1 MEPIR
6 TEDYNRGVLISDEAL
21 LDLQQISDVEI
32 SSITLE
38 EHPNLLVF
46 PDSWD
51 QYDRDFGK
59 KVICHVAQD
68 EEGHKLYTNSI
79 VGFVGRN
86 GTHLSIHSRF
96 ANGGN
101 SKQDY
106 FLHYMLQRV
115 AQISLFYLDHT
126 TDQDDAFDFL
136 IYLFPHL
143 LNKAISQGVY
153 KKYVTRRY
161 NDANVRGVIDINRH
175 IRYNEPF
182 NGRVSYTTREFSYDN
197 ELTQL
202 IRHTIEYIARR
213 RDGGN
218 ILSADPNTKQAV
230 QQIISATPSYQ
241 PSQRLAIVNKNLRPL
256 VHPYYSD
263 YAPLQKL
270 CLRILRHDE
279 LKYGH
284 AKDEIYGV
292 LIDAAWLWKE
302 YLAIVL
308 KGKLQHLRMDIDPKY
323 YLFEEGS
330 SPRQQIIPDYLSPNK
345 DVVADAKY
353 IRLDE
358 RVLYEEESVTAV
370 YYKTIAY
377 MYRFCSKIG
386 YLLYPSKSDNKA
398 TDKTLQSERPG
409 VNGGTITEVGLKIP
423 TGIKEFSAFCS
434 EMQESEESFL
444 GSIKIP

>member
-6 TEDYNRGVLISDEAL
+6 TKDYNHGELISDEAL
-21 LDLQQISDVEI
+21 LDLQQISNVEI
-32 SSITLE
+32 SSIKLE

-51 QYDRDFGK
+51 QYDRDFRN
-59 KVICHVAQD
+59 KVICNVAQD

-106 FLHYMLQRV
+106 FLHYMLRRV
-115 AQISLFYLDHT
+115 AQISLFHLDHT
-126 TDQDDAFDFL
+126 TDQDDGFDFL
-136 IYLFPHL
+136 IYLFPNL

-270 CLRILRHDE
+270 CLQILRHDE

-292 LIDAAWLWKE
+292 LIDAAWLWEE

-308 KGKLQHLRMDIDPKY
+308 KGKLQHLRMDIGPKY
-323 YLFEEGS
+323 YLFEEQ
-330 SPRQQIIPDYLSPNK
+330 RQQIIPDYLSPNK
-345 DVVADAKY
+345 DIVADAKY
-353 IRLDE
+353 IPLD
-358 RVLYEEESVTAV
+358 RGVSGEESVTAV

-386 YLLYPSKSDNKA
+386 YLLYPSKSENEPA
-398 TDKTLQSERPG
+398 VKTLQSEKAN

-423 TGIKEFSAFCS
+423 IGVDNFSAFCT
-434 EMQESEESFL
+434 EMQANEKAFL
-444 GSIKIP
+444 ASISW

>member
-1 MEPIR
+1 M
-6 TEDYNRGVLISDEAL
+6 
-21 LDLQQISDVEI
+21 
-32 SSITLE
+32 
-38 EHPNLLVF
+38 
-46 PDSWD
+46 
-51 QYDRDFGK
+51 
-59 KVICHVAQD
+59 
-68 EEGHKLYTNSI
+68 
-79 VGFVGRN
+79 
-86 GTHLSIHSRF
+86 
-96 ANGGN
+96 
-101 SKQDY
+101 
-106 FLHYMLQRV
+106 
-115 AQISLFYLDHT
+115 
-126 TDQDDAFDFL
+126 
-136 IYLFPHL
+136 
-143 LNKAISQGVY
+143 Y

-213 RDGGN
+213 RDGSN

-241 PSQRLAIVNKNLRPL
+241 PSRRLAIVNKNIRPL

-270 CLRILRHDE
+270 CLQILRHDE

-292 LIDAAWLWKE
+292 LIDAAWLWEE

-308 KGKLQHLRMDIDPKY
+308 KGKLQHLRMNDTSKY

-330 SPRQQIIPDYLSPNK
+330 SLRQQIIPDYLSPNK

-353 IRLDE
+353 IPLDE

-377 MYRFCSKIG
+377 MYRFCSKNG

-398 TDKTLQSERPG
+398 TVKTLQSEKAG
-409 VNGGTITEVGLKIP
+409 VNGGTITEVGLRIP
-423 TGIKEFSAFCS
+423 TDAEAFKDFCS
-434 EMQESEESFL
+434 EMQKSEEAFL

>member
-1 MEPIR
+1 MKPII
-6 TEDYNRGVLISDEAL
+6 TEDYNRGVPISREEL
-21 LDLQQISDVEI
+21 QDLQQISDVKI

-38 EHPNLLVF
+38 EYPNLLVF
-46 PDSWD
+46 PDSWN
-51 QYDRDFGK
+51 QYDRDFCN
-59 KVICHVAQD
+59 KVICNVVQD
-68 EEGHKLYTNSI
+68 KEGHKLHTNSI

-96 ANGGN
+96 ANGAK
-101 SKQDY
+101 SEQDY
-106 FLHYMLQRV
+106 FLHYMLRRV
-115 AQISLFYLDHT
+115 AQISLFHLDHA
-126 TDQDDAFDFL
+126 TDQDDGFDFL
-136 IYLFPHL
+136 IYLFPNL
-143 LNKAISQGVY
+143 LNKAIFQGVY

-213 RDGGN
+213 RDGVN

-241 PSQRLAIVNKNLRPL
+241 PSRRLAIVNKNLRPL

-270 CLRILRHDE
+270 CLQILRHEE

-292 LIDAAWLWKE
+292 LIDAAWLWEE

-308 KGKLQHLRMDIDPKY
+308 KGKLQHLRMDIRPKY
-323 YLFEEGS
+323 YLFEKGS
-330 SPRQQIIPDYLSPNK
+330 SPRQRIIPDYLSSDRK
-345 DVVADAKY
+345 VVADAKY
-353 IRLDE
+353 IPLDE

-377 MYRFCSKIG
+377 MYRFCSKNG
-386 YLLYPSKSDNKA
+386 FLLYPSKSENEPSV
-398 TDKTLQSERPG
+398 KTLQSEEDG
-409 VNGGTITEVGLKIP
+409 ANGGTITEVGLRIP
-423 TGIKEFSAFCS
+423 TDVENFSDFCTKMQVNEKAF
-434 EMQESEESFL
+434 L
-444 GSIKIP
+444 ASIS

>member
-1 MEPIR
+1 MI
-6 TEDYNRGVLISDEAL
+6 TEDYNHGELISDEAL
-21 LDLQQISDVEI
+21 LDLQQISNVEI
-32 SSITLE
+32 SSIKLE

-51 QYDRDFGK
+51 QYDRDFRN
-59 KVICHVAQD
+59 KVICNVAQD

-106 FLHYMLQRV
+106 FLHYMLRRV
-115 AQISLFYLDHT
+115 AQISLFHLDHT
-126 TDQDDAFDFL
+126 TDQDDGFDFL
-136 IYLFPHL
+136 IYLFPNL

-270 CLRILRHDE
+270 CLQILRHDE

-292 LIDAAWLWKE
+292 LIDAAWLWEE

-308 KGKLQHLRMDIDPKY
+308 KGKLQHLRMDIGPKY
-323 YLFEEGS
+323 YLFEEQ
-330 SPRQQIIPDYLSPNK
+330 RQQIIPDYLSPNK
-345 DVVADAKY
+345 DIVADAKY
-353 IRLDE
+353 IPLD
-358 RVLYEEESVTAV
+358 RGVSGEESVTAV

-386 YLLYPSKSDNKA
+386 YLLYPSKSENEPA
-398 TDKTLQSERPG
+398 VKTLQSEKAN

-423 TGIKEFSAFCS
+423 IGVDNFSAFCT
-434 EMQESEESFL
+434 EMQANEKAFL
-444 GSIKIP
+444 ASISW

>member
-1 MEPIR
+1 MI
-6 TEDYNRGVLISDEAL
+6 TKDYNDGKLISDKEL
-21 LDLQQISDVEI
+21 LDLQQISNVEI
-32 SSITLE
+32 SSIKLE

-51 QYDRDFGK
+51 KYDRDFGK
-59 KVICHVAQD
+59 KVICNVAQD
-68 EEGHKLYTNSI
+68 KEGHKLYTNSV

-96 ANGGN
+96 ANGDN
-101 SKQDY
+101 SEQDY

-115 AQISLFYLDHT
+115 VQISLFHLDHT
-126 TDQDDAFDFL
+126 TDHDNGFDFL
-136 IYLFPHL
+136 IYLFPRL

-241 PSQRLAIVNKNLRPL
+241 PSRRLAVVNKNLRPL

-270 CLRILRHDE
+270 CLQILRHDE

-292 LIDAAWLWKE
+292 LIDAAWLWEE
-302 YLAIVL
+302 YQAIVL
-308 KGKLQHLRMDIDPKY
+308 KGKLQHLRMNDTPKY
-323 YLFEEGS
+323 YLFKEGGS
-330 SPRQQIIPDYLSPNK
+330 QRQRIIPDYLSSDRK
-345 DVVADAKY
+345 VVADAKY
-353 IRLDE
+353 IPLD
-358 RVLYEEESVTAV
+358 RGVSGEESVTAV

-386 YLLYPSKSDNKA
+386 YLLYPSKSENKS
-398 TDKTLQSERPG
+398 TVKTLLSEKAG

-423 TGIKEFSAFCS
+423 TDVKGFDDFCS
-434 EMQESEESFL
+434 KMQEKEKTFL

>member
-6 TEDYNRGVLISDEAL
+6 TEDYNRGVLIYDEAL
-21 LDLQQISDVEI
+21 LDLQQISNVEI

-46 PDSWD
+46 PDSWS

-59 KVICHVAQD
+59 KMICSVAQD

-96 ANGGN
+96 ANGAN
-101 SKQDY
+101 SEQDY

-115 AQISLFYLDHT
+115 AQISLFHLDHT
-126 TDQDDAFDFL
+126 TDQDDSFDFL
-136 IYLFPHL
+136 IYLFPRL

-182 NGRVSYTTREFSYDN
+182 NGRVNYTTREFSYDN

-241 PSQRLAIVNKNLRPL
+241 PSRRLAIVNKNLRPL

-270 CLRILRHDE
+270 CLQILRHDE

-292 LIDAAWLWKE
+292 LIDAAWLWEE

-308 KGKLQHLRMDIDPKY
+308 KGKLQHLRMDSDPKY
-323 YLFEEGS
+323 YLFEEQ
-330 SPRQQIIPDYLSPNK
+330 RQQIIPDYLSPNK

-353 IRLDE
+353 IPLD
-358 RVLYEEESVTAV
+358 RGVAGEESVTAV

-386 YLLYPSKSDNKA
+386 YLLYPSKSDNKP
-398 TDKTLQSERPG
+398 TVKTLQSEKAG

-423 TGIKEFSAFCS
+423 TDVKVFDDFCS
-434 EMQESEESFL
+434 EMQKSEEAVL
-444 GSIKIP
+444 GSI

>member
-1 MEPIR
+1 MI
-6 TEDYNRGVLISDEAL
+6 TEDYNRGVLISREEL
-21 LDLQQISDVEI
+21 QDLQQISNVKI

-51 QYDRDFGK
+51 QYDRDFRN
-59 KVICHVAQD
+59 KVICNVAQD
-68 EEGHKLYTNSI
+68 EEGHKLHTNSI

-96 ANGGN
+96 AKGGN
-101 SKQDY
+101 SKQDC

-115 AQISLFYLDHT
+115 AQISLFHLNHP
-126 TDQDDAFDFL
+126 TDQDDGFDFL
-136 IYLFPHL
+136 IYLFPNL

-213 RDGGN
+213 RDGSN

-241 PSQRLAIVNKNLRPL
+241 PSRRLAIVNKNLRPL

-270 CLRILRHDE
+270 CLQILRHDE

-292 LIDAAWLWKE
+292 LIDAAWLWEE

-308 KGKLQHLRMDIDPKY
+308 KGKLQHLRMNDTSKY

-353 IRLDE
+353 IPLDE

-377 MYRFCSKIG
+377 MYRFCSKNG

-398 TDKTLQSERPG
+398 TVKTLQSEKAG

-423 TGIKEFSAFCS
+423 TDVKDFDDFCS
-434 EMQESEESFL
+434 KMQEKEKTFL
-444 GSIKIP
+444 GFI